1 MIRVVASMPTSA
13 ISRRVS
19 ISSSSSSSI
28 SFSPRNRL
36 AMPSPRLALVLDSP
50 ARMRAK
56 KPFGSA
62 AGCSAG
68 SAGVCQ
74 PREQLGG
81 GLART
86 LVMAAGGGRL
96 IGGLLF
102 GHCLSRCGGLGR
114 RLARGVITLA
124 THPAEQALATALAV
138 VTALG
143 ILLWMFWLVFGT
155 KH

>member
-1 MIRVVASMPTSA
+1 AGLGQPGTHAREEAL
-13 ISRRVS
+13 
-19 ISSSSSSSI
+19 
-28 SFSPRNRL
+28 RL
-36 AMPSPRLALVLDSP
+36 FGRLPHRLGDGHLA
-50 ARMRAK
+50 
-56 KPFGSA
+56 
-62 AGCSAG
+62 
-68 SAGVCQ
+68 Q

-81 GLART
+81 GLARA
-86 LVMAAGGGRL
+86 LVMAAGGDGL

-114 RLARGVITLA
+114 RRARGVIPLA
-124 THPAEQALATALAV
+124 THPAEQALAAALAV

>member
-1 MIRVVASMPTSA
+1 AFAKVGAGLGQPGAHAREEALWLSGRLL
-13 ISRRVS
+13 RRLL
-19 ISSSSSSSI
+19 
-28 SFSPRNRL
+28 RRL
-36 AMPSPRLALVLDSP
+36 
-50 ARMRAK
+50 
-56 KPFGSA
+56 G
-62 AGCSAG
+62 GCLR
-68 SAGVCQ
+68 Q

-114 RLARGVITLA
+114 RLARGIITLA